1 MKDDSCTSSGN
12 DECTICILHHSHW
25 QWGALPLILINSNN
39 NDWSEDVDEDM
50 VVVKEELVW

>member
-1 MKDDSCTSSGN
+1 MTAVLAVGMMSALVSAFFTIRIGN
-12 DECTICILHHSHW
+12 G
-25 QWGALPLILINSNN
+25 GALPLILINSNN